1 MKGCIDRSWILKAW
15 MKDRSCAIAKPK
27 VICMLFGL
35 KVVAL
40 VQQLTNLKLYPLL
53 SMAMSAARVFG
64 RQCIKQ
70 LFSTILTRVART
82 IITSVFLGY

>member
-1 MKGCIDRSWILKAW
+1 

-27 VICMLFGL
+27 VICMLFCL

-53 SMAMSAARVFG
+53 SMAMSAAR
-64 RQCIKQ
+64 
-70 LFSTILTRVART
+70 
-82 IITSVFLGY
+82 FLEGNV